1 MNKAELIREIAF
13 KADLTQKDAGLAFNA
28 MVEIIAQT
36 LKKGEKTQI
45 AGFGTFELRDKKD
58 RLGINPKTGER
69 VNIESHKSPV
79 LRFGDMFKDYFN

>member
-36 LKKGEKTQI
+36 LKKGENIRTQRQKRQ
-45 AGFGTFELRDKKD
+45 AW
-58 RLGINPKTGER
+58 N
-69 VNIESHKSPV
+69 KSENG
-79 LRFGDMFKDYFN
+79 RKSKYRKS

>member
-36 LKKGEKTQI
+36 LKKGEKIQI
-45 AGFGTFELRDKKD
+45 AGFGTFELREKKD
-58 RLGINPKTGER
+58 RLGINPMTGER
-69 VNIESHKSPV
+69 VTIESHKSPV